1 MCQAQIVGI
10 PDDLAGEVPVAVI
23 VPKKCEEIPA
33 ISVLQEKVRVE
44 CGVDSV
50 PTRVLLLHELSLE
63 AVPMTPSGKVKK
75 TELRQ
80 AVLNFLEQNQ
90 YAASIEENSGSTLR
104 VLTSI
109 LARLLGRHQQ
119 DVPLSTSIDQF
130 VDSITLVRLRYEI
143 KQRLD
148 KYIPEA
154 LLTHEGGVQ
163 ALANLLDNGRSH
175 IVGPH
180 HNSSTN
186 TAQTR
191 DPPSCVDMIH
201 VLGSSEKFQKTCA
214 AIEPVLQQFGLCYGT
229 DVQNVYPVPD
239 FSYKH
244 LTRSRPY
251 SYNLRLSMLV
261 TQTQISRVR
270 EAIEATLVEW
280 SVFRCIAVD
289 YSEHQRLFVE
299 IRGGERL
306 QKIGIL
312 PESHQNVANLR
323 DLRNLARS
331 GLTSIHAHM
340 PGPLFRAILVNI
352 QDSCSVGVIIIAN
365 HAIFD
370 ALSMAAWREDL
381 EHLLSNPSHVLSR
394 VLYQSFANTYYDYRT
409 SASAAKSV
417 NYFVNKLQGVNKLS
431 RALWPAQRASE
442 WYIGN
447 DDGCKQAH
455 GTIEQL
461 RKRRRINA
469 SRTCVGLDG
478 IEQSIHLPHL
488 PGLYSEGK
496 ISAATLFKGAL
507 ALLTVSQTGEDV
519 ALMGSVQ
526 AGRQWPFVE
535 PWMAER
541 LPNPL
546 DIAGSTHTNVPQIIR
561 IDQED
566 SVMGLLKRLSREQD
580 DLTLHAHA
588 PYALLD
594 EGLSAED
601 CAVLH
606 QMKRRQ
612 TFNWIPD
619 SSNGHK
625 GDDADEVGARPKVHV
640 VKSDRY
646 FNFGILWNCSIDRAN
661 TVRVHA
667 LYDDVQLHSDEM
679 KSFVES
685 LLRIARW
692 MHSPANWEQS
702 IGVCLAEAAR
712 NTVESQMKQARQNHH
727 SGLDER

>member
-23 VPKKCEEIPA
+23 VPKTCEEIPA

-50 PTRVLLLHELSLE
+50 PTRVVSLRELNLE
-63 AVPMTPSGKVKK
+63 AVPITLSGKVNK

-80 AVLNFLEQNQ
+80 AVLDFLKLNQ
-90 YAASIEENSGSTLR
+90 YAASSEENSGSTLR
-104 VLTSI
+104 ILTSI
-109 LARLLGRHQQ
+109 LARLLGRHQE

-130 VDSITLVRLRYEI
+130 ADSITLVRFRYEI

-148 KYIPEA
+148 KHILED

-163 ALANLLDNGRSH
+163 ILANLLDSER
-175 IVGPH
+175 PH
-180 HNSSTN
+180 TVEPYQNSFTK
-186 TAQTR
+186 TAQR
-191 DPPSCVDMIH
+191 RGPPSCVDMIH
-201 VLGSSEKFQKTCA
+201 NLGSPDKFQSTCA
-214 AIEPVLQQFGLCYGT
+214 AIEPVLQQFGLCYET

-239 FSYKH
+239 LSYKH
-244 LTRSRPY
+244 LTRSRDY

-261 TQTQISRVR
+261 TQAQISRVR
-270 EAIEATLVEW
+270 KAIEATLVDW
-280 SVFRCIAVD
+280 AVFRCIAVD
-289 YSEHQRLFVE
+289 YSEQQRLFVE

-306 QKIGIL
+306 QKLGIL
-312 PESHQNVANLR
+312 PESHQHVANLR
-323 DLRNLARS
+323 DLKNLARS

-340 PGPLFRAILVNI
+340 PGPLFRAILVEI
-352 QDSCSVGVIIIAN
+352 QDSGNVGVIIIAN
-365 HAIFD
+365 HAILD

-381 EHLLSNPSHVLSR
+381 EYLLGNPSRILSR
-394 VLYQSFANTYYDYRT
+394 VSYQSFANTHYNYRT

-417 NYFVNKLQGVNKLS
+417 GYFVNNLRGVNKLS

-447 DDGCKQAH
+447 DVGWKQSDGAL
-455 GTIEQL
+455 EQPS
-461 RKRRRINA
+461 KRRRIDA
-469 SRTCVGLDG
+469 SQTNVGLDG
-478 IEQSIHLPHL
+478 IEQSVHLPHL
-488 PGLYSEGK
+488 PALYSEGK

-546 DIAGSTHTNVPQIIR
+546 DIAGSTHTNVPHIIR
-561 IDQED
+561 IDQEE
-566 SVMGLLKRLSREQD
+566 SVMAMLKRLSREQD

-594 EGLSAED
+594 AGLSAED
-601 CAVLH
+601 RAVLH

-619 SSNGHK
+619 WSK
-625 GDDADEVGARPKVHV
+625 GDRVSDANNAGAGPKVHV
-640 VKSDRY
+640 VQSDRY
-646 FNFGILWNCSIDRAN
+646 FNFGILWNCSIEAAN
-661 TVRVHA
+661 RVRVHA
-667 LYDDVQLHSDEM
+667 LYDDVQLQSDEM
-679 KSFVES
+679 MSFVER
-685 LLRIARW
+685 LLRTARW
-692 MHSPANWEQS
+692 MHNPDNWEQS
-702 IGVCLAEAAR
+702 IGVCLAETAHD
-712 NTVESQMKQARQNHH
+712 T
-727 SGLDER
+727 LDD